1 MSFLCTVPD
10 ETHGTLAELNGC
22 LSVEHSSSP
31 GMQELANT
39 PLYPSIVQELIA
51 PITPDFVNVMNQPP
65 NVLEASYND
74 VVNTVQKQWEECRPA
89 IEATPAYKQAKAV
102 YDYVNERFFK
112 TPETITQHPI
122 FTNQDTIRCMAWHP
136 HLETLAIA
144 FNDNNVYVY
153 EKREQSWSCQVLANE
168 KMNDITCIEW
178 KKRSSGT
185 LAVGCKQAVCI
196 WTIEKKDDYNG
207 TSPIFFAG
215 AFMKYV
221 KLDHLDYISS
231 LAWDPTPASHLLAI
245 ASASS
250 SNLTIHDLLLNRT
263 TCLKR
268 YGNGNTVL
276 RWSLDGEFLFQ
287 GGVSGISRMWDTSD
301 WSSQQ
306 ISNPPGLWV
315 QSACWS
321 TDNRTLFYSMYGKSD
336 IHALFLSGKFVKSTI
351 INTQIQSTSTATKE
365 TSSGVPVMVG
375 GVIRDMTIDQ
385 RNGQRLA
392 VVFEDNALMTLYSVK
407 DIPILGLGQDY
418 KLILIGYI
426 RGAETS
432 FASGALEVK
441 PIAAQPLYAKFA
453 FAFNQGAL
461 LATAYDNGIV
471 SFVTH
476 SFLTDEEVRGRF
488 MFLEIPF
495 PNERLAVIAQRVM
508 DVDTELRE
516 TQVLRIITFEKN
528 ILKVEFGCYNTKML
542 RVAVNSFLEYLT
554 MATRTIE
561 EFDE

>member
-1 MSFLCTVPD
+1 PD
-10 ETHGTLAELNGC
+10 ETHGTLAELNGS
-22 LSVEHSSSP
+22 LIGVEHSSSP

-39 PLYPSIVQELIA
+39 PLYPSIVKELIS
-51 PITPDFVNVMNQPP
+51 PITSDFVNVMKQPR
-65 NVLEASYND
+65 NVLEATYND

-102 YDYVNERFFK
+102 YDYVNEYYLK
-112 TPETITQHPI
+112 TPEIITQHPL

-136 HLETLAIA
+136 HLEILAIV

-153 EKREQSWSCQVLANE
+153 EKRERSWSCQVLANE
-168 KMNDITCIEW
+168 KMKDITCIEW

-196 WTIEKKDDYNG
+196 WTIEKTNNYNG
-207 TSPIFFAG
+207 TEPIFFAG

-245 ASASS
+245 ASANS

-268 YGNGNTVL
+268 YGKGNVVL
-276 RWSLDGEFLFQ
+276 RWSPSGEFLFQ
-287 GGVSGISRMWDTSD
+287 GGISGISRMWDTSD

-321 TDNRTLFYSMYGKSD
+321 PDNRTLFYSMHGKSD

-351 INTQIQSTSTATKE
+351 TNTQIQSTSSATKE
-365 TSSGVPVMVG
+365 TSSGVPVTVG

-392 VVFEDNALMTLYSVK
+392 VVFEDNALTALYSIK
-407 DIPILGLGQDY
+407 DISVLGLGQDS
-418 KLILIGYI
+418 KLLLVGYL
-426 RGAETS
+426 RGVETS

-441 PIAAQPLYAKFA
+441 PIVDRPLSAQFSL
-453 FAFNQGAL
+453 AFNQGAL
-461 LATAYDNGIV
+461 LAIAWDNGMV

-476 SFLTDEEVRGRF
+476 TFLTDEEVCGRF
-488 MFLEIPF
+488 M
-495 PNERLAVIAQRVM
+495 
-508 DVDTELRE
+508 
-516 TQVLRIITFEKN
+516 
-528 ILKVEFGCYNTKML
+528 
-542 RVAVNSFLEYLT
+542 
-554 MATRTIE
+554 
-561 EFDE
+561 